1 MVCGRW
7 SAVAVRGRGG
17 VVGGCGE
24 WLPADRR
31 SRGFV
36 RPVGQALLVRASV
49 GVSRWRSVAS
59 AQSPATRRGR
69 ASDDC
74 RCWGTA
80 SARHGAWR
88 FLVGA
93 YRLDAPGGRQWR
105 CNSATR
111 CAASPG
117 RPVPAPRRNAL
128 PPDERTHSMDQ
139 PIIPGTPKATVS
151 RKVADH
157 PSSWIG
163 DGSLVDACTVTGLP
177 RSGDQPPQVR
187 SSAMLRCQHDGPA
200 IDDGHMPGA
209 TSRQGPCPMDMP
221 VHCQGWRLAAQAG
234 AGKDIARLA
243 VMLTWRPLVQNE
255 HVRAYRVRPLPGT

>member
-1 MVCGRW
+1 M
-7 SAVAVRGRGG
+7 AVRGRGG

-36 RPVGQALLVRASV
+36 RPVAEVFWCGRVSGCRPLAQCGFGAEPSDAARQGLRRLPLLGDRFGSPRCVA
-49 GVSRWRSVAS
+49 VSR
-59 AQSPATRRGR
+59 RRVPPRRPR
-69 ASDDC
+69 A
-74 RCWGTA
+74 G
-80 SARHGAWR
+80 
-88 FLVGA
+88 
-93 YRLDAPGGRQWR
+93 QWR
-105 CNSATR
+105 CSSATR

-128 PPDERTHSMDQ
+128 PPDEQTHSTITDQ
-139 PIIPGTPKATVS
+139 PIIPGTPEATVS

-200 IDDGHMPGA
+200 IDDVGTCPAPRRARRWLGLA
-209 TSRQGPCPMDMP
+209 RCVLVDSRSDYR
-221 VHCQGWRLAAQAG
+221 WR
-234 AGKDIARLA
+234 
-243 VMLTWRPLVQNE
+243 
-255 HVRAYRVRPLPGT
+255 